1 MAILDT
7 LDEVKIYLEGI
18 KKKYRF
24 KKARLARQEAVELQT
39 TLAKCRGKLEIC
51 KKDLNRAI
59 NTQSKNIN
67 EGKQIGADTII
78 QEQILWD
85 ASIGYMLVRDAIYA
99 LETISSYD
107 AVSHAYEML
116 DAAMKQVAGKKT
128 EFPGNMKIGSTK
140 ERNAYGYITSSAA
153 LKEKQEL
160 LDSFF
165 ENLKVTGD
173 IEAHLA
179 AARLPAARQ
188 AELRHAYTK
197 DTVSADP
204 AGTAQAVS
212 DIDALMGRLS
222 SVEDAVVADED
233 FESNLESMLDIHP
246 PKDSL

>member
-1 MAILDT
+1 MAIIDT
-7 LDEVKIYLEGI
+7 LDEVKANLEEI

-24 KKARLARQEAVELQT
+24 RKTRIARQEAVELQI

-51 KKDLNRAI
+51 KKDFNRAI
-59 NTQSKNIN
+59 NTQSKNIS
-67 EGKQIGADTII
+67 EGKKIGADTII

-116 DAAMKQVAGKKT
+116 DAAMKQVAGRKS

-153 LKEKQEL
+153 LKEKEML

-197 DTVSADP
+197 DAVSAEPVDM
-204 AGTAQAVS
+204 TDTS
-212 DIDALMGRLS
+212 SEIDALMGRLNG
-222 SVEDAVVADED
+222 VEDTAVVSED
-233 FESNLESMLDIHP
+233 FESNMESMLDIHP